1 MIEKATVVT
10 FKTLL
15 TASFVNLAIVYAL
28 GMVYLY
34 EIMDLYLAKPIG
46 LDVLFIYCFALPV
59 IPDIFLCIL
68 AAVIAKRLLPIL
80 KREYT

>member
-1 MIEKATVVT
+1 
-10 FKTLL
+10 
-15 TASFVNLAIVYAL
+15 
-28 GMVYLY
+28 MVYLY

-68 AAVIAKRLLPIL
+68 AAFIAKRLLPIL
-80 KREYT
+80 KR